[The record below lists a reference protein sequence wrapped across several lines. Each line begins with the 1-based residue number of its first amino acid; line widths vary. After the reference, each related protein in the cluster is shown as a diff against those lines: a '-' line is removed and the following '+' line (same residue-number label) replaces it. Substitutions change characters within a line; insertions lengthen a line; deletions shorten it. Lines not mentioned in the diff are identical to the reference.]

1 MQNAQNFATSW
12 RERERERA
20 HHADVDAFGGRF
32 IRKGASATSDSPIAA
47 LPQEGEEGVDVL
59 LPPISLLGKEVG
71 APNSSR

>member
-1 MQNAQNFATSW
+1 MPKTSPHPG
-12 RERERERA
+12 ERERERA

-32 IRKGASATSDSPIAA
+32 IRKGASAMSDSPIAA